1 MNINPNR
8 DPKFHPSL
16 FEDVSPHTPKE
27 ERTLS
32 NIRDERASRL
42 TSDNITELKSPGKY
56 NVTIDDTSVAKNN
69 TRFMFKNLYTET
81 LLTQMFFSEQNIKN
95 IQNILRLLTF
105 KETNYVISDQ
115 SVTELLII
123 MRSIFL
129 EYSAHPPLL
138 DKQMSKADKDKVLMM
153 YRDEVSRLNDIVINY
168 VVPKVV
174 SQIQQYISY
183 LEDASSQPYQMD
195 LPKNVS
201 STGTRDYRSITS
213 VLTGESL

>member
-1 MNINPNR
+1 MNINPNL

-16 FEDVSPHTPKE
+16 FQDVSPHTPKE

-32 NIRDERASRL
+32 TIRDERASRL
-42 TSDNITELKSPGKY
+42 TTDKISELQSPGKY
-56 NVTIDDTSVAKNN
+56 MVTIDDDSVSKSN
-69 TRFMFKNLYTET
+69 TKYLFKNLYTET

-95 IQNILRLLTF
+95 IQNLLRLLTY
-105 KETNYVISDQ
+105 KETKYVISDQ

-129 EYSAHPPLL
+129 EYSSHPPIINKNMSST
-138 DKQMSKADKDKVLMM
+138 DKEKVLKM
-153 YRDEVSRLNDIVINY
+153 YKNEVSRLNEIVLNY

-174 SQIQQYISY
+174 SQIQQYINY

-201 STGTRDYRSITS
+201 SAGTRQYRSITS